1 MPVKTFKQ
9 HYCPVY
15 ARRPVRM
22 ARIRHPNRTSCTFDG
37 MTAELKFQ
45 FADFTRV
52 NRAIVSFRSSFPLD
66 PSCVGAS
73 ARSEIPRR
81 QTV

>member
-1 MPVKTFKQ
+1 MIT
-9 HYCPVY
+9 
-15 ARRPVRM
+15 ARLYLFDTDHVTQ
-22 ARIRHPNRTSCTFDG
+22 IRHPNRTSCTVEA

-66 PSCVGAS
+66 PSCVSAS